1 ENIIIQETSTTL
13 SQQID
18 LKTPSQVTGLK
29 PQKTAYSSTVVS
41 KSMPVFAT
49 DYTTRLTSV
58 GPTTNSMKVTKSPS
72 SESTRTTK
80 MAESIAIETS
90 HPVVA
95 TNFLYTSRFTNNSI
109 VSKPSVTESQLAVM
123 RTASLFSP
131 VESTSMSTTFW
142 PKHKS
147 TGIGALPIATV
158 SQEFPASTAAG
169 SVRQSTVDLTS
180 TTATPFGTA
189 STLPPE
195 SVLISTAVSMN
206 SVFPRNQT
214 AQGWGSL
221 HPHWP
226 QLIWKYLVYSTRS
239 IKMTPVLRTVET
251 ESPSTN
257 FQADSSPTVEDAIS
271 NFIPKEVS
279 FVALSF
285 RTSSPFTRAQSVQTV
300 TDVEMTHTALT
311 PGKTLAPTVAETLF
325 SSTITGP
332 VYALNIPTGGENML
346 PLISTRSASTSKE
359 STSDEGDHL
368 FSTNEIT
375 WTSRPDQTFL
385 TSVLN
390 GSTSNTEH
398 SSTTTNIII
407 QPEAS
412 MESKVT
418 TIANTTTDRYK
429 TVLSKLTSPWFTNF
443 STVSGV
449 TSVTKQPE
457 SKFSTLLLKTTP
469 ASTVLGNELLS
480 TPRETVVPLSASE
493 NTQTQTNGI
502 IAFGETTVPV
512 PGSAMTQRFIAT
524 VTRKETTSHYLE
536 RKSALAVTTKVS
548 PFATMLKATDE
559 SISPFLDAEKL
570 TTQLDN
576 TTTAEVKESWF
587 STKSMKT
594 TPKSS
599 YNETMA
605 IFNSTHIYIAPWTSE
620 TPPEGNPTPSPTSGS
635 TQTPSISTSSN
646 TVEAHVSEMST
657 ALTITTLLS
666 PETGSR
672 SALSVYTPRTEKKI
686 VSTTS
691 VTHPFSH
698 RQDTSFVDTV
708 TPGTTR
714 ISNPINNNTTFFTL
728 AFTYLGLSPS
738 STVSSANFIAVST
751 DRITTA
757 LSASNVSIALLGKT
771 SMIITSVAT
780 SGLGSEMSSMSV
792 SVSAFPPLTVS
803 SDASTTGG
811 SFYTSSSVT
820 PRPSMTMQTLSLD
833 VTPLTY
839 AGSAS
844 KSTVTSVGFTTS
856 EITKVSSSITPTSSP
871 AEPTFPSGKTIP
883 TTIMA
888 GTAISSIPKT
898 TFSSILSTAQQ
909 SSQRYQATT
918 LGIFP
923 GITNSSL
930 STVSSGKVIALTNT
944 YSRTVAPESVLSSTL
959 ENLHASLNIQFSPS
973 LTGFKSTP
981 GSTKSAMS
989 VNTPV
994 SYPPWIPSGSTS
1006 PSLTSVLVSPQ
1017 STETKFSTPKTSL
1030 PPMSQTVEFPV
1041 LQTRTTTSNTQSLLL
1056 TFWNTPTAEDSQFSA
1071 STTAYVPTSNKK
1083 QTESPYVSTE
1093 SLSTFPV
1100 SQTGLVP
1107 GDVMAMS
1114 SISTTGTLPTLGM
1127 SESPSLS
1134 ISSKSIPVTLAD
1146 IKHTFEKT
1154 TTSASTSPMLTWI
1167 LSSLPSGSPLA
1178 TRSNTHIISSSPEE
1192 VLKSTFLTSGITPTH
1207 PLTNFTIRPFAGVSA
1222 VLETTPTPTVGGI
1235 TAGFPSPFPVSIKIT
1250 DDSTYISKSSEA
1262 FSRITVTANSRTVPQ
1277 APSFRRMS
1285 KSPPVDHTPSVGAM
1299 FLPSP
1304 TTTSAWSRI
1313 PAASAPTT
1321 LVLPK
1326 PTQESLLNIAATT
1339 STATGA
1345 PFPLISTGV
1354 THPFTANVSSLPSSS
1369 FETGWPDSTPSFL
1382 STETST
1388 LPIVVK
1394 S

>member
-95 TNFLYTSRFTNNSI
+95 TNFLCTSRFTNNSI

-147 TGIGALPIATV
+147 TGIGALPIATA

-239 IKMTPVLRTVET
+239 IEMTPVLRTDET

-271 NFIPKEVS
+271 TFIPKEVS

-311 PGKTLAPTVAETLF
+311 LGKTLAPTVAETLF

-359 STSDEGDHL
+359 STSDE
-368 FSTNEIT
+368 
-375 WTSRPDQTFL
+375 DQTLL

-407 QPEAS
+407 QPEVS
-412 MESKVT
+412 MESKAT

-599 YNETMA
+599 YNETMD

-620 TPPEGNPTPSPTSGS
+620 

-666 PETGSR
+666 PETGSM
-672 SALSVYTPRTEKKI
+672 SALSVYAPRTEKKI

-883 TTIMA
+883 TTIMV
-888 GTAISSIPKT
+888 GTVTPFIGILAISSIPKT

-994 SYPPWIPSGSTS
+994 SYSPWIPSGSTS

-1041 LQTRTTTSNTQSLLL
+1041 LQTRTTSSNTQSLLL

-1154 TTSASTSPMLTWI
+1154 TTSVTPGTTLPSNISDAASESIISKASTSPMLTWI
-1167 LSSLPSGSPLA
+1167 LSSLPSSSPLA

-1207 PLTNFTIRPFAGVSA
+1207 PLTNFTIGPFAGVSA

-1235 TAGFPSPFPVSIKIT
+1235 TAGFPSPFSVSIKIT

-1388 LPIVVK
+1388 LPIAVK